1 MMVAAGYRNWGLN
14 VSFIDDSIMT
24 TLNRVHRHKDA
35 STDILSFPA
44 HTKVERPGKLPC
56 TRRTKRDLGDIFIST
71 PYISAYCEENQVN
84 IWDHLNVLYAHGIS
98 HLLGFDHEKDEDYAL
113 MAPFEKKLL

>member
-1 MMVAAGYRNWGLN
+1 MSRGLN

-44 HTKVERPGKLPC
+44 HTA
-56 TRRTKRDLGDIFIST
+56 TSIS
-71 PYISAYCEENQVN
+71 PISRIEGGASWEASLHTTNS
-84 IWDHLNVLYAHGIS
+84 IILY
-98 HLLGFDHEKDEDYAL
+98 LLTN
-113 MAPFEKKLL
+113 